1 MPRRSCTSVACEE
14 MNALTHLMRAIKA
27 PIKAVIG
34 LLLVVVGMCGKS
46 DKNDRF

>member
-1 MPRRSCTSVACEE
+1 MPRRSCTSVASQE
-14 MNALTHLMRAIKA
+14 MNALTHLLRAIKA